1 MPEFPKEI
9 VVVAALVERLE
20 PSGQRALFLGRRA
33 SGGSSGGLWE
43 LPGGKVEP
51 GEAPEAALVREIRE
65 ELGVG
70 AFIEGGARAYEALVA
85 GKKFRFLVYPAR
97 FDAEPA
103 FLAAHDECRYV
114 CAKDIQDYSLA
125 PLDGP
130 ALDEWARSLPEPTV
144 YLG

>member
-9 VVVAALVERLE
+9 VVVAALVER
-20 PSGQRALFLGRRA
+20 PGPPGQRELFLGRRA

-65 ELGVG
+65 ELGVE
-70 AFIEGGARAYEALVA
+70 AFIEGAARVYEALV
-85 GKKFRFLVYPAR
+85 GEKKFRFLVYPSR

-114 CAKDIQDYSLA
+114 RAKDIQDYSLA

-130 ALDEWARSLPEPTV
+130 ALAEWVKSLPEPSASFS
-144 YLG
+144 

>member
-9 VVVAALVERLE
+9 VVVAALVER
-20 PSGQRALFLGRRA
+20 PGPPGQRELFLGRRA

-70 AFIEGGARAYEALVA
+70 ASIEGGARVYEALVA
-85 GKKFRFLVYPAR
+85 GKKFRFIVYPAR
-97 FDAEPA
+97 FHAEPE
-103 FLAAHDECRYV
+103 FLAAHDEVRYV
-114 CAKDIQDYSLA
+114 SARELPRYELA

-130 ALDEWARSLPEPTV
+130 ALAEWAARSSVP
-144 YLG
+144 GIAF